1 MLTKVVELAIV
12 PPYGIKVRFSNGQMG
27 THDCSKLVLEAGP
40 AIELLRDPKFFAR
53 AFLEVRRPDL
63 AQRISTCRPS
73 GCAAKC
79 WPPENFPQA
88 RREQN
93 FRG

>member
-12 PPYGIKVRFSNGQMG
+12 PPYGIKVRFSNGQRG

-40 AIELLRDPKFFAR
+40 TIELLRDPKFFAR
-53 AFLEVRRPDL
+53 AFLEFGARLGPTD
-63 AQRISTCRPS
+63 STCRPS

-79 WPPENFPQA
+79 
-88 RREQN
+88 
-93 FRG
+93 